1 VIRSLRLFTVAVLL
15 LAAVPAAAEPAR
27 VEASD
32 WPSLLEQAET
42 ATLAGR
48 YVQAD
53 AMLGWLEQNGPQ
65 ELKGTLAIS
74 RAEFHLAKGN
84 LEQAKSAFARADPNA
99 GGVCRRSRV
108 TGWIAGKSGEWNKA
122 ILRLSSAIENCGED
136 PSLWNLLG
144 LALVGKGE
152 FVAALEAF
160 DSALMLEPRNAALFN
175 NRALALIAAGRQEAA
190 MDDLRQAANLQPE
203 NAAIAA
209 NVDYLS
215 GRMGIE
221 PVRSA
226 KDSDTDWATR
236 LARTGD
242 GASDAARGGDA
253 TAYFANAALLLD
265 RFDPRIWSLGALAQN
280 RKEP

>member
-1 VIRSLRLFTVAVLL
+1 VIRSLRLFAGGVLL
-15 LAAVPAAAEPAR
+15 LAMVPAAAEPAL
-27 VEASD
+27 VATSD
-32 WPSLLEQAET
+32 WQSLLEQAET

-65 ELKGTLAIS
+65 DSKGALAIS
-74 RAEFHLAKGN
+74 RAEFHLAKGD
-84 LEQAKSAFARADPNA
+84 LAQAKSAFARADLKA
-99 GGVCRRSRV
+99 GDLCRRSRV
-108 TGWIAGKSGEWNKA
+108 SGWIAGKSGEWNKA

-152 FVAALEAF
+152 SVAALEAF
-160 DSALMLEPRNAALFN
+160 DSALMLEPRNAALLN

-190 MDDLRQAANLQPE
+190 LNDLHQAANLQPE
-203 NAAIAA
+203 NAAIAG

-226 KDSDTDWATR
+226 KDSDAAWATR
-236 LARTGD
+236 LARTGE

-265 RFDPRIWSLGALAQN
+265 RFDSRIWSLGASAQN